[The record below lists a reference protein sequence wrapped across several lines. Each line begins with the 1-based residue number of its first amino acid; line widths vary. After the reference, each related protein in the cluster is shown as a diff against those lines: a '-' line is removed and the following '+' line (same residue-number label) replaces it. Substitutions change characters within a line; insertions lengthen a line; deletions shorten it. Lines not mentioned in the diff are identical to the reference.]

1 MMEQYGGTMF
11 LIECYEI
18 DVLICVISRLLVI
31 QDQVSGRV
39 EQVRTKIL

>member
-1 MMEQYGGTMF
+1 MF
-11 LIECYEI
+11 LIEFYEI
-18 DVLICVISRLLVI
+18 DVLIYVISRLLVI